1 MCGVV
6 DLQEMERG
14 KLWGGGEEKE
24 IPDLQSLALSTS
36 AEEPLSD
43 SHLSPESHHDWRRR
57 ACVLGARVV
66 INPPPHSKPT
76 CLLLAQNSLLEWQ
89 PAAACTWSFEP
100 QP

>member
-66 INPPPHSKPT
+66 INPPPPPFQAYLPT
-76 CLLLAQNSLLEWQ
+76 SGTKQSSRM
-89 PAAACTWSFEP
+89 AACCCLHMEL
-100 QP
+100 